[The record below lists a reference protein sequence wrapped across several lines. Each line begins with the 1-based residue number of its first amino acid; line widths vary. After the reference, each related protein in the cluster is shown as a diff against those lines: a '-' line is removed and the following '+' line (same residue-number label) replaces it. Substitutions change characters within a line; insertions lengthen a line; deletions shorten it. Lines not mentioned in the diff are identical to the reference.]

1 MSSVFGRT
9 PIGATRR
16 GVIGFSLAASGM
28 AALAACSDDGGGE
41 LDVEAQSKGAME
53 NFAADTQFTA
63 TEPFTLSVLWTDWP
77 DLPITDK
84 WQFFK
89 EIEKRTNV
97 KIEVTN
103 IPFSDATEK
112 RSLLI
117 SAGDAPT
124 VIPLVYTGEENS
136 FVSSGAIL
144 PMSDYVEHM
153 PNFQKYVEEWDLGD
167 MIDNLKQADGKY
179 YMLPGLQEVSV
190 PVFTLVIRKDVF
202 ETVAGGIPQTWDEMR
217 AALVK
222 IKAAYPDSKPL
233 ADGFEGASMLNYA
246 AHAFGAQ
253 AGWGFGSGMIDDG
266 SGGLQYTAATD
277 GYKQMVEFFRGLVED
292 GLLDTDSM
300 TASNDGSGGGS
311 VTEKVAAE
319 LVFAASGS
327 AGTAIEF
334 ATALNETVGEGNYEI
349 LQIAPPGGP
358 AGQICEPRNFWN
370 GFMLNAEI
378 ADSENF
384 VAILQFLDWLYY
396 NQEARELLRWGVLD
410 ETYTKDA
417 SGKITLKPEF
427 RLDAYGINHPHAAR
441 PEPAGPARRDGAGA
455 GFAPGHPAEGH
466 RGHRHAAVHH
476 GRPRHRR
483 MGRLRRRARG
493 PGPPDLRRP
502 HQHGR
507 RPLRGGELLVCL
519 PGAAGE
525 LGEAVLTSHCPG
537 TDGRQCLCPS
547 HKTSSPRGPRPAGA
561 LRRHPRPRARPRRSR
576 SRGPASARRA
586 GRPRSSATGS
596 STRWRS
602 CR

>member
-1 MSSVFGRT
+1 MLSVFGRT

-427 RLDAYGINHPHAAR
+427 RLDAYGINPGAPTDIQKDLGWSNSVFADSTESR
-441 PEPAGPARRDGAGA
+441 ALKESYNSPTFVEYIDSVLSTRTPRDPNPPAPLDEMELEQASLQATPLKDTVDTATLQFIMGDRDI
-455 GFAPGHPAEGH
+455 AEWD
-466 RGHRHAAVHH
+466 AYV
-476 GRPRHRR
+476 
-483 MGRLRRRARG
+483 
-493 PGPPDLRRP
+493 
-502 HQHGR
+502 
-507 RPLRGGELLVCL
+507 GELEAQGLQTYVDL
-519 PGAAGE
+519 INTAADRFE
-525 LGEAVLTSHCPG
+525 EENS
-537 TDGRQCLCPS
+537 
-547 HKTSSPRGPRPAGA
+547 
-561 LRRHPRPRARPRRSR
+561 
-576 SRGPASARRA
+576 
-586 GRPRSSATGS
+586 
-596 STRWRS
+596 
-602 CR
+602 

>member
-9 PIGATRR
+9 PSGATRR
-16 GVIGFSLAASGM
+16 RVIGFSLAAGGA
-28 AALAACSDDGGGE
+28 AALAACSDDGGTE
-41 LDVEAQSKGAME
+41 IDVEAQSKGAME
-53 NFAADTQFTA
+53 DFAADMQFTA

-77 DLPITDK
+77 DLPITDQ

-97 KIEVTN
+97 KMEVTN

-124 VIPLVYTGEENS
+124 VIPLVYTGEESS

-167 MIDNLKQADGKY
+167 MVNNLKQADGKY

-190 PVFTLVIRKDVF
+190 PVFTVVIRKDVF
-202 ETVAGGIPQTWDEMR
+202 EEVGAGVPQTWDEMR

-222 IKAAYPDSKPL
+222 IKEKYPDSKPL

-246 AHAFGAQ
+246 SHAWGAR
-253 AGWGFGSGMIDDG
+253 AGWGFGNGMVDDG
-266 SGGLQYTAATD
+266 SGKLEYTAVTE

-300 TASNDGSGGGS
+300 TAANDGSGGGS
-311 VTEKVAAE
+311 VTEKVAGN

-327 AGTAIEF
+327 PGTAIEF
-334 ATALNETVGEGNYEI
+334 QQALNETVGEGNHEVVVI
-349 LQIAPPGGP
+349 PPPGGP
-358 AGQICEPRNFWN
+358 AGQIVEPRNFWN

-396 NQEARELLRWGVLD
+396 NQEARELIRWGVLD
-410 ETYTKDA
+410 DTYTKDA

-427 RLDAYGINHPHAAR
+427 SLNAYNIN
-441 PEPAGPARRDGAGA
+441 
-455 GFAPGHPAEGH
+455 
-466 RGHRHAAVHH
+466 
-476 GRPRHRR
+476 
-483 MGRLRRRARG
+483 
-493 PGPPDLRRP
+493 
-502 HQHGR
+502 
-507 RPLRGGELLVCL
+507 
-519 PGAAGE
+519 PGAPTDIQRD
-525 LGEAVLTSHCPG
+525 LGWSNAVFADSSESRALKESYNSPTFVEYVEAVL
-537 TDGRQCLCPS
+537 
-547 HKTSSPRGPRPAGA
+547 SSRTPRDPNPPAPLDEAELESSSLMATPLKDTVDTNTLKFILGERDIA
-561 LRRHPRPRARPRRSR
+561 EWDDYVGELEAQGLQQYVDLINTARERFEEENS
-576 SRGPASARRA
+576 
-586 GRPRSSATGS
+586 
-596 STRWRS
+596 
-602 CR
+602 